1 MPVLGKILVPR
12 GYQSVGGRRRAT
24 RLPFVGLLSALA
36 AIGATATFAASL
48 LLAREAA
55 MAVSAFNDETKHRRA
70 QQPPTAP

>member
-12 GYQSVGGRRRAT
+12 GYQPVGGRRRAT

-48 LLAREAA
+48 LLAREA
-55 MAVSAFNDETKHRRA
+55 VSAFNDETKHRRA
-70 QQPPTAP
+70 QRPPTAP